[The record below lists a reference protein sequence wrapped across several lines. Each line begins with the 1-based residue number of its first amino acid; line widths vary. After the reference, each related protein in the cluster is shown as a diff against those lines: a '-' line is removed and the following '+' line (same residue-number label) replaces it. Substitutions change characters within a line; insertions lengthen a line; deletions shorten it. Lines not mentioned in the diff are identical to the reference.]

1 MHSMWRRS
9 EDVTGGGNAKEF
21 QMRCEVCVR
30 EEVEALS
37 CFVNQVTRVTCMHRF
52 S

>member
-30 EEVEALS
+30 SVVCPRGCTQYGFDLGGEIAE
-37 CFVNQVTRVTCMHRF
+37 
-52 S
+52 